1 MIFRDRI
8 KKLVE
13 KVKLQQ
19 IHLRQLKEA
28 LYVSPS
34 VTDRISSVMEK
45 FEEKQTK
52 HSEFLTMLTKET
64 HAKLDAIS
72 KKAVAREVD
81 SN

>member
-8 KKLVE
+8 TKIVE
-13 KVKLQQ
+13 KNKLQQ
-19 IHLRQLKEA
+19 LHLRQLKET
-28 LYVSPS
+28 LSVSPS
-34 VTDRISSVMEK
+34 VTDKISILMEK
-45 FEEKQTK
+45 LEEKQTK

-81 SN
+81 